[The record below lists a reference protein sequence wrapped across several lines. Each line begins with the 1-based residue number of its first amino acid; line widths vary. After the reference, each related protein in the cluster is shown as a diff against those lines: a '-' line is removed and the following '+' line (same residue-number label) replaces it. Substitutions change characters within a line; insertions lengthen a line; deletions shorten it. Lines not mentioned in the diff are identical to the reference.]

1 MVDYN
6 EEIKALQ
13 DEIGKTQYNKA
24 TQHHIGLVKAKIAR
38 LREKAAARSK
48 GGKKGEGFSVRK
60 SGDATVILIGF
71 PSVGKSTLL
80 NQITNAESK
89 TAAYAFTTLTCIPG
103 IMEYGGAKIQV
114 LDVPGLIKG
123 AATGTGRGRE
133 VIAVARNAD
142 FAVIMVDVFTANQV
156 EILKKEL
163 EEADIKVNQQ
173 PPRMTVT
180 KKDRGGLNIATTVKL
195 TKLEPK
201 TIEAIM
207 NEFRIMNG
215 EVVLREDIDSDQ
227 LIDFLEGNR
236 KYIPAMVVVNKIDS
250 LTDEGLRQLQ
260 EKMRSELGSAT
271 KGGFRD
277 IVYVSAEKGTNL
289 EALKKAIYNGL
300 DLIRIY
306 LKETGKKPD
315 MENPLIMKQGCAV
328 KDVCEKLHKDFVTKF
343 KFAKM
348 WGKSAK
354 FPGQKFKIDHKLAD
368 QDVVEI
374 HLR

>member
-1 MVDYN
+1 MVNYD
-6 EEIKALQ
+6 EEIKSLQ
-13 DEIGKTQYNKA
+13 DEISKTQYNKA

-38 LREKAAARSK
+38 LKEKAVARSK

-60 SGDATVILIGF
+60 SGDATVIIIGF

-80 NQITNAESK
+80 NHITNAESK

-103 IMEYGGAKIQV
+103 IMEYGGAKIQI
-114 LDVPGLIKG
+114 LDVPGLMKG
-123 AATGTGRGRE
+123 AASGTGRGRE

-142 FAVIMVDVFTANQV
+142 LALIMVDVFTANQV

-173 PPRMTVT
+173 QPRMTVT

-215 EVVLREDIDSDQ
+215 EVVIREDIDPDQ
-227 LIDFLEGNR
+227 LIDFIEGNR
-236 KYIPAMVVVNKIDS
+236 KYMPAIVVVNKIDS
-250 LTDEGLRQLQ
+250 LTDEGFRQLQ
-260 EKMRSELGSAT
+260 EQMRNALGSTT

-289 EALKKAIYNGL
+289 ERLKESIYNGL

-306 LKETGKKPD
+306 LKEVGNKAD
-315 MENPLIMKQGCAV
+315 MEKPLIMKQGCTV

-343 KFAKM
+343 KFVKV

-354 FPGQKFKIDHKLAD
+354 FSGQKFKIDHKLVD
-368 QDVVEI
+368 KDVVEI